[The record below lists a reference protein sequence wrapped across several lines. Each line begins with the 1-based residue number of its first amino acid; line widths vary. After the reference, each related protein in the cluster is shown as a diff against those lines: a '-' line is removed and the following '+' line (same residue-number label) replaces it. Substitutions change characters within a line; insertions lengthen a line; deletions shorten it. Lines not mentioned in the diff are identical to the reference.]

1 MRRARAASAARCAR
15 PLEEEAVAA
24 VVAGAAVAVVVA
36 EAAVRV
42 VAVRV
47 VAVRVVAVRA
57 VYLCLLERVVGVE
70 QVSGLPAAAPQRE
83 LRARGLVVR
92 RELGGSLLLASARA
106 VGDTKQRG
114 GINDANN
121 RQCAEA
127 RQDIVPAGKTHGESC
142 QKRWF

>member
-1 MRRARAASAARCAR
+1 MAVMWRRRRGLRRVRAASAARCAR
-15 PLEEEAVAA
+15 PLEVEAVAA
-24 VVAGAAVAVVVA
+24 VGA

-47 VAVRVVAVRA
+47 

-92 RELGGSLLLASARA
+92 RELGAALLHWLLRGVVLATHAVRSLPP
-106 VGDTKQRG
+106 TRG
-114 GINDANN
+114 YL
-121 RQCAEA
+121 
-127 RQDIVPAGKTHGESC
+127 VT
-142 QKRWF
+142 

>member
-1 MRRARAASAARCAR
+1 MAA
-15 PLEEEAVAA
+15 
-24 VVAGAAVAVVVA
+24 VVA
-36 EAAVRV
+36 EAAV
-42 VAVRV
+42 AE

-92 RELGGSLLLASARA
+92 RELTPALLLASARA

-114 GINDANN
+114 GRN
-121 RQCAEA
+121 
-127 RQDIVPAGKTHGESC
+127 GEL
-142 QKRWF
+142 WE